1 MHKFLREI
9 PVSHKSSD
17 PLTHRLVMVA
27 AMHPL
32 PDRELACVPLRVPE
46 DRDYDAAMCAAAN
59 FTRPGVV
66 KG

>member
-17 PLTHRLVMVA
+17 PLTHRRVMVA

-46 DRDYDAAMCAAAN
+46 DRDMTQLCALPQIL
-59 FTRPGVV
+59 PGPVS
-66 KG
+66 